1 MRTSLMRLAGRI
13 DATIIR
19 FAVVG
24 AITTTL
30 DFVLFA
36 GLVGMTGQPV
46 LSNLFSYS
54 CGLATS
60 YLLNRSWTF
69 GVDPDFGQALKFLLF
84 TSTGLLL
91 STLLVALLSTALTP
105 LFAKLIS
112 VPIVFFWNYLTAR
125 YWVFA
130 ASGVSRDRG
139 DQTFS

>member
-1 MRTSLMRLAGRI
+1 MQLAARI

-24 AITTTL
+24 AITTVI

-36 GLVGMTGQPV
+36 TLIGITGQPV
-46 LSNLFSYS
+46 LSNIISYS
-54 CGLATS
+54 CGLTTS

-69 GVDPDFGQALKFLLF
+69 AVEADLIQALKFFLF

-91 STLLVALLSTALTP
+91 STLLVALLSLALPP
-105 LFAKLIS
+105 LAAKLLS

-125 YWVFA
+125 YLVFA
-130 ASGVSRDRG
+130 PAVVSQDG
-139 DQTFS
+139 DQTFP

>member
-1 MRTSLMRLAGRI
+1 MRGSLMRLAARI

-24 AITTTL
+24 AITTVI

-36 GLVGMTGQPV
+36 TLIGMTGQPV
-46 LSNLFSYS
+46 LSNIISYS
-54 CGLATS
+54 CGLTTS

-69 GVDPDFGQALKFLLF
+69 AVEADLIQALKFFLF

-91 STLLVALLSTALTP
+91 STLLVALLSMALPP
-105 LFAKLIS
+105 LAAKLVS

-125 YWVFA
+125 YLVFA
-130 ASGVSRDRG
+130 PAGLSQDGG
-139 DQTFS
+139 DQTFP

>member
-1 MRTSLMRLAGRI
+1 MRASLMRLAGRI
-13 DATIIR
+13 DATIMR

-36 GLVGMTGQPV
+36 GLVSFTGQPV
-46 LSNLFSYS
+46 LSNLVSYS
-54 CGLATS
+54 CGLTTS

-69 GVDPDFGQALKFLLF
+69 SVDADFVQALKFLLF

-91 STLLVALLSTALTP
+91 STLLVALLSTLLPP

-130 ASGVSRDRG
+130 PAGVSRDRG